1 MRPLVRCAHRFGALG
16 LALLASPGH
25 ALVLHHTLRYDAAR
39 FSVQGEASAA
49 RIHAEGLLATWEAG
63 QPELPYDVVTLLV
76 PRGMRVR
83 SVRTILPAGEREMES
98 DVTLAAAPPRLDTD
112 GRPHSPP
119 APRAAAAVS
128 APHADGIA
136 SLPATRAEA
145 AGRGALHGYHFVS
158 VRVHP
163 VRFVPESGRVL
174 LAERIDL
181 ALDLVPD
188 GEIALERERFSAGL
202 EADARRQIS
211 RQVANPEAL
220 AGYARRIGVRVD
232 DPGRFAP
239 TDAPSLEGSDV
250 DAVIITSAA
259 LAPSWQVLADWK
271 TRRGVPTVVRTVEWI
286 EANYRHGSDVQE
298 TIRTFVR
305 DAYAK
310 WAVRYVLLGGDTDV
324 IPARYGFSN
333 FGDDKFIPADL
344 YFGCLDGNWNK
355 DGDDV
360 WGEAAVSMSDP
371 GDDTDLYAEV
381 YTGRLTANTPAEA
394 AALVSKVMA
403 YENPTQTTYQNEAL
417 FMAEVL
423 FPVDW
428 DTSQSITTDGGDLAE
443 QLIALTSACV
453 VPTRLYD
460 NWEDFP
466 GAQPLSKAA
475 AIAAMNAGPGIA
487 VHIGHGYRY
496 TASVGLGSSFINN
509 DALALTNTT
518 KRFVLNMLNCTA
530 TAFDFPCLA
539 EAFLES
545 PGGAVAVVGSSRSA
559 FVLPSQDYNRGF
571 FTALYQDSIVNL
583 GATFAESR
591 LDFTD
596 DAWFDTA
603 HHYTHY
609 LYNLLGDPEM
619 VLHTCELGTTTAS
632 FPATAGLGLV
642 NVVVNVQVGG
652 VARAGARV
660 CLQKG
665 TEAYVFGVTNAA
677 GSVTLPIR
685 IESAG
690 LVQVTITGPNM
701 TTFLGNITVLS
712 GGAAYVSAQS
722 LTVDDDATAPS
733 DGNAD
738 GVLDAGET
746 LQLAITFKNTG
757 TSTASGVTGTLRIP
771 SPWATVLDSTYTVG
785 TLGAGVSTVV
795 TNAVHFVVQ
804 AGTPDG
810 TVLPLTFVSKS
821 GMTTWTD
828 AILKVVHAPQL
839 ELALLDVD
847 DFAPGGNGDGLIAPG
862 ETFDLLAYFNNY
874 GTGAA
879 DGVQATL
886 ATTDPDVVLFT
897 GAVTLGRA
905 APLVEVTA
913 PTRFRLREN
922 VLAENRITL
931 TATDD
936 QARVRAWSITL
947 RGPAQLVTPVLDA
960 TTGPTII
967 LVSCT
972 PSTNADLLGY
982 HVYRAT
988 NTLGPWTRATVDRT
1002 TRVAYL
1008 RDTGLAPSTRYY
1020 YSITAVDSSGNESP
1034 RSLVATAST
1043 NPPQLAGWPVAL
1055 LSSGSSAPAVG
1066 DLTGD
1071 GNAEIA
1077 VGNEYLYAWTANGI
1091 ELRDDDLDP
1100 VTWGVFGSEVR
1111 VVAASIAL
1119 GEMNDIR
1126 PGLEIVACAWTD
1138 TNRAFVYAG
1147 DGGILPGW
1155 PRNPDPTSL
1164 QKGYWANC
1172 AAIDI
1177 DGDGLAEIF
1186 APAKNGNFYAW
1197 RASGA
1202 PLGAQAAFKTGIGTY
1217 ARSAPAFE
1225 NVDQDPGREILYG
1238 APNGT
1243 FNVWH
1248 HTGVNVAPFPISL
1261 GTEILANT
1269 AVGDVNQDG
1278 ILDAVVMTEGGALH
1292 VVNTSTGNE
1301 LPGWPRGIVS
1311 SSNPKSP
1318 SPALA
1323 DFEFDGFL
1331 EIVLATNNG
1340 ANSEIRVYDAAG
1352 VTRAGWPKS
1361 VGGATSESSPIVADF
1376 SGDGIP
1382 DIVFGNEGGK
1392 IFGWDRNGV
1401 ELDGFPLAVG
1411 DFVRATPYAA
1421 DADGDGGIDLV
1432 LMGWDKNLYVW
1443 DFTAPYVAAAAQWPT
1458 LSHDA
1463 SRSGTWG
1470 FRASPTDAAVE
1481 PPVVAAP
1488 PRRAYLAQ
1496 NVPNPFNPVT
1506 AIEYGVSAPGV
1517 VRLDLYDGG
1526 GRFVRTLVQGEHAA
1540 GVHRTLWDGRDAHG
1554 RRAPSGVYFSRLRVA
1569 GEVFT
1574 RKLVLLE

>member
-1 MRPLVRCAHRFGALG
+1 MM
-16 LALLASPGH
+16 
-25 ALVLHHTLRYDAAR
+25 LHHTQRYDAAR
-39 FSVQGEASAA
+39 FEVRKSDGAA
-49 RIHAEGLLATWEAG
+49 AIHAEGLSATWEAG
-63 QPELPYDVVTLLV
+63 QPDLPYDVVTLLV

-83 SVRTILPAGEREMES
+83 SVSALLPAGERELAAGI
-98 DVTLAAAPPRLDTD
+98 TLAAAQPRLDTD
-112 GRPHSPP
+112 GRPHAPP

-128 APHADGIA
+128 SPHADGMA
-136 SLPATRAEA
+136 SMPATRAEA
-145 AGRGALHGYHFVS
+145 AGRGALHGYQFVS

-163 VRFVPESGRVL
+163 VRFVPGSGRVM

-181 ALDLVPD
+181 RLDLVPVD
-188 GEIALERERFSAGL
+188 ELPVERERFSAGL
-202 EADARRQIS
+202 EADAHRLITN
-211 RQVANPEAL
+211 QVANPEAL
-220 AGYARRIGVRVD
+220 AGYERRIGVRVD

-250 DAVIITSAA
+250 DAVIVTSAA

-271 TRRGVPTVVRTVEWI
+271 TRRGVPTVVRTIEWI
-286 EANYRHGSDVQE
+286 EANYRHGSDLQE

-310 WAVRYVLLGGDTDV
+310 WAVRYVLLGGDTEV

-344 YFGCLDGNWNK
+344 YFGCLDGNWNR

-360 WGEAAVSMSDP
+360 WGEAAISMSDP

-381 YTGRLTANTPAEA
+381 YTGRLPATTPADV
-394 AALVSKVMA
+394 AALVAKVMA

-417 FMAEVL
+417 FLAETL
-423 FPVDW
+423 FP
-428 DTSQSITTDGGDLAE
+428 DGADLAE
-443 QLIALTSACV
+443 QLIALTSPCV
-453 VPTRLYD
+453 VPTRLYQ

-466 GAQPLSKAA
+466 GAQPLTKAA
-475 AIAAMNAGPGIA
+475 AIAAMNAGPGIVA
-487 VHIGHGYRY
+487 HIGHGYRY
-496 TASVGLGSSFINN
+496 TASLVDGSLINS

-518 KRFVLNMLNCTA
+518 KRFVLSMLNCTA

-545 PGGAVAVVGSSRSA
+545 AGGAVAVMGSSRSA
-559 FVLPSQDYNRGF
+559 FVLPSQDYSRGF
-571 FTALYQDSIVNL
+571 FTSLYQDGIVNL
-583 GATFAESR
+583 GAAFAESR
-591 LDFTD
+591 LDFSD

-632 FPATAGLGLV
+632 FPATAGLGLSNVAVQV
-642 NVVVNVQVGG
+642 NVGG
-652 VARAGARV
+652 VPRAGACV
-660 CLQKG
+660 CLQKS
-665 TEAYVFGVTNAA
+665 TEAYTFGVTNAA
-677 GSVTLPIR
+677 GNVTLPIR

-690 LVQVTITGPNM
+690 LVQVTISGTNM

-722 LTVDDDATAPS
+722 LTVDDNASGSS

-746 LQLAITFKNTG
+746 LELAVTFKNTG
-757 TSTASGVTGTLRIP
+757 TTTASNVTGTLRIP
-771 SPWATVLDSTYTVG
+771 SPWATVIDSTYTVG
-785 TLGAGVSTVV
+785 TLGAGASTVV

-804 AGTPDG
+804 PGTPDG
-810 TVLPLTFVSKS
+810 TVLPVTFVSRS

-828 AILKVVHAPQL
+828 AILKIVHAPQL
-839 ELALLDVD
+839 ELALLDVN
-847 DFAPGGNGDGLIAPG
+847 DFAPGGNADGFIQAG
-862 ETFDLLAYFNNY
+862 ETFDLLAYFKNY

-886 ATTDPDVVLFT
+886 ATTDPVVVLFT
-897 GAVTLGRA
+897 SAVTVGRA

-922 VLAENRITL
+922 ALAENRLTL

-936 QARVRAWSITL
+936 QARVRAWTITL
-947 RGPAQLVTPVLDA
+947 RGPAQPLTPALDA

-972 PSTNADLLGY
+972 PSTDADLLGY
-982 HVYRAT
+982 HIYRAT
-988 NTLGPWTRATVDRT
+988 NAVGPWTRATVDRT

-1034 RSLVATAST
+1034 RSLVSTAST
-1043 NPPQLAGWPVAL
+1043 NPPQLAGWPVSL

-1077 VGNEYLYAWTANGI
+1077 VGNEYLYAWTAGGI

-1126 PGLEIVACAWTD
+1126 PGLEVVACAWTD

-1155 PRNPDPTSL
+1155 PRNPDPNSA

-1172 AAIDI
+1172 AAIDV
-1177 DGDGLAEIF
+1177 DGDGLAEVF

-1197 RASGA
+1197 RADGA
-1202 PLGAQAAFKTGIGTY
+1202 PLGAQAALKTGIGTY

-1225 NVDQDPGREILYG
+1225 NVDSDPALEILYG

-1243 FNVWH
+1243 LYVLNPD
-1248 HTGVNVAPFPISL
+1248 GSNVAPFPITL

-1269 AVGDVNQDG
+1269 AAGDVNRDG
-1278 ILDAVVMTEGGALH
+1278 TMDVIVMTEGGALH
-1292 VVNTSTGNE
+1292 VLNTKTGSA
-1301 LPGWPRGIVS
+1301 LPGWPRGILS
-1311 SSNPKSP
+1311 TSNPKSP

-1331 EIVLATNNG
+1331 VIVLATNNG
-1340 ANSEIRVYDAAG
+1340 VISEIRVYDHTGA
-1352 VTRAGWPKS
+1352 TRAGWPKS
-1361 VGGATSESSPIVADF
+1361 VGSATSESSPVVADF

-1443 DFTAPYVAAAAQWPT
+1443 DFLAPYVAAAAQWPT
-1458 LSHDA
+1458 LAHDA
-1463 SRSGTWG
+1463 SRSGTWK
-1470 FRASPTDAAVE
+1470 FRASPTDAQV
-1481 PPVVAAP
+1481 PPSVVAAP

-1506 AIEYGVSAPGV
+1506 TIEYGVASPGRV
-1517 VRLDLYDGG
+1517 HLDLYDSG
-1526 GRFVRTLVQGEHAA
+1526 GRFVRALVDGEHPA
-1540 GVHRTLWDGRDAHG
+1540 GVHRALWDGRDTHG

-1569 GEVFT
+1569 GTVFT